1 MPLVQSTAQAQQT
14 PAQLSRL
21 SRLSRSTRD
30 ADDDDVDIFNP
41 AGFGGTV
48 ATLPIG
54 AASTALTTGDFNGD
68 GNADLVVSLG
78 SSAIQNN
85 LTVFLGAGN
94 GSFRETQ
101 ELSSDGLTAVSPI
114 TGDFNQDGLVD
125 LVTANFGSDTVSL
138 LLGTGAGTFQP
149 PQTFRVGSQPNAVA
163 AADLNQDG
171 RLDLVTANSGRNTNT
186 LSILLGESGGFR
198 NQTTL
203 KVKGS
208 QPFSV
213 ATGDFNRD
221 GNLDIVSAETISG
234 SVSLFLGRGN
244 GEFRD
249 PEQFFV
255 GGATPVS
262 IVTGDFDGDQKLDI
276 ATGNLGSNGRDI
288 SVLFGD
294 GKGDFPDGK
303 TIPAGGGIQA
313 LLTGD
318 FNGDG
323 NLDFAGT
330 RTDASVVAIVFGNG
344 KGDFT
349 RSNSPFVTNSPAGL
363 GTADFN
369 RDGKPD
375 FVTTSSGENAAV
387 LLNRT
392 SFVVLR
398 STQQKGE
405 VDGSQEQGASM
416 TVDLDQGSL
425 VVNSNPIVR
434 VPIDGFNDVQGTQVK
449 DKITGNDRNNRLSGN
464 KGQDQLIGLGG
475 NDTLTGGDGK
485 DRLTGGDGNDKL
497 SGGLASDQLTG
508 GRGNDRFI
516 FDYGRPFVSTDQPD
530 SIKDFEKGA
539 DKIGLD
545 RGTFKALKGSISFE
559 SVSNQTAAARSD
571 ALITYVRSNGR
582 LYYNENGAATG
593 FGSGNWFATIEK
605 PQSTNGNLSRS
616 DFQIQS

>member
-1 MPLVQSTAQAQQT
+1 MTLVQSTAQRT
-14 PAQLSRL
+14 
-21 SRLSRSTRD
+21 RSTRNS
-30 ADDDDVDIFNP
+30 DDVDVFNP

-48 ATLPIG
+48 STLPIG
-54 AASTALTTGDFNGD
+54 SASTAVTTADFNGD
-68 GNADLVVSLG
+68 GIADLVVSLG

-94 GSFRETQ
+94 GSFRKTQ
-101 ELSSDGLTAVSPI
+101 ELSSNGLTAVSLVP
-114 TGDFNQDGLVD
+114 GDFNQDGIVD

-138 LLGTGAGTFQP
+138 LLGTGAGTLQT
-149 PQTFRVGSQPNAVA
+149 PQTFRVGSQPNAIA
-163 AADLNQDG
+163 AADFNKDG
-171 RLDLVTANSGRNTNT
+171 RLDLVTANSGQNANT
-186 LSILLGESGGFR
+186 LSILLGEVGGFGS
-198 NQTTL
+198 QKTL

-213 ATGDFNRD
+213 ATGDFNKD
-221 GNLDIVSAETISG
+221 GNLDIVSADAISG

-262 IVTGDFDGDQKLDI
+262 IVAGDFDGDKKLDI

-288 SVLFGD
+288 SILFGD

-303 TIPAGGGIQA
+303 TVPAGGGLQS

-330 RTDASVVAIVFGNG
+330 RSDASVVSILFGDGEGN
-344 KGDFT
+344 FT
-349 RSNSPFVTNSPAGL
+349 RSNSPFVTDAPAGIT
-363 GTADFN
+363 TADFN

-375 FVTTSSGENAAV
+375 FVTTGSGENAAV

-398 STQQKGE
+398 STSKKGE
-405 VDGSQEQGASM
+405 VDGSKEQAASM
-416 TVDLDQGSL
+416 TVNLDQGTL
-425 VVNSNPIVR
+425 TVNSNPIVQ

-449 DKITGNDRNNRLSGN
+449 DKITGSDRNNRLSGN
-464 KGQDQLIGLGG
+464 KGQDQITGLEG
-475 NDTLTGGDGK
+475 NDILSGGDGK

-497 SGGLASDQLTG
+497 SGGLAADQLTG
-508 GRGNDRFI
+508 GEGSDRFI
-516 FDYGRPFVSTDQPD
+516 FDYGRAYSPNDQPD
-530 SIKDFEKGA
+530 QLKDFVAGI
-539 DKIGLD
+539 DQIVLD
-545 RGTFKALKGSISFE
+545 RGTFTALKGQVSFE
-559 SVSNQTAAARSD
+559 VVSGKSAAARSD
-571 ALITYVRSNGR
+571 ALITYVRSSGR
-582 LYYNENGAATG
+582 LYYNENGTETG
-593 FGSGNWFATIEK
+593 FGSGGWFATIAK
-605 PQSTNGNLSRS
+605 PQSDNGDLSAS
-616 DFQIQS
+616 DFRLQR